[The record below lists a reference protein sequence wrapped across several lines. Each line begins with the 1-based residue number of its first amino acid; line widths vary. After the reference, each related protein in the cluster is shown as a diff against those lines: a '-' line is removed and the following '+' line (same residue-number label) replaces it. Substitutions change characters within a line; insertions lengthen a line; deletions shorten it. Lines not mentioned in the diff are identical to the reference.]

1 MNLEFD
7 ANNIKTTSRTS
18 DYFHLEIETEYEG
31 EVLDNFKPAD
41 IVDNYYNLP
50 ALSNVVIN
58 RLTPIQ
64 IVEDYDRLEELFEE
78 LKKQFEK

>member
-31 EVLDNFKPAD
+31 EVLDNFKPTD